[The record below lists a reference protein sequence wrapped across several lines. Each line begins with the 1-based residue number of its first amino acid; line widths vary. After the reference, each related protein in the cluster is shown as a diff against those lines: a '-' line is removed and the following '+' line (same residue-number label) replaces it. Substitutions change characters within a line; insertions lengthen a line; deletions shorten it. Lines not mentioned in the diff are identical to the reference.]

1 MINRVLWVLA
11 CLLPIL
17 IIPIKGIPDIFNVAK
32 GPVLGVGSV
41 YLIYLLVKEKSNV
54 LTRVNMV
61 LIAYLLFVLAASF
74 LAYKPLLALT
84 GMSNTAGRIEG
95 FLTLF
100 FYAVLFFAAKE
111 HMRLTRNNIV
121 FFLTVQ
127 STVAIYAILQFYH
140 MDPLVEYLN
149 YNQGA
154 YATIGNQNF
163 LASLTVLL
171 FVLSAGFYLNENKW
185 YYVLFPLVFF
195 GALLASNTRGC
206 WLALIAI
213 AFLSLYVL
221 RFRLFRRRYLTL
233 IASLSIMFFTM
244 NFFSGSKIKN
254 RTNTIKNELSL
265 TDDRAGSGRVMIW
278 MMSIDIIKAH
288 PFFGAGPENLKEA
301 LKKTKNKR
309 AITYG
314 KLTGRTVDKAHN
326 DLIHIAAVSGIPA
339 LILYLSFIF
348 FLFKQNRRHIFRL
361 NLKSVFA
368 LAILGYL
375 LQSLFNISV
384 VAVAPLFWILM
395 GLFAQENEKTRIE
408 TM

>member
-11 CLLPIL
+11 CLLPII
-17 IIPIKGIPDIFNVAK
+17 IIPIKGIPDIFNIAK
-32 GPVLGVGSV
+32 GPVLGLGSV
-41 YLIYLLVKEKSNV
+41 YLIYLLFKEKSKV
-54 LTRVNMV
+54 LTRANMV
-61 LIAYLLFVLAASF
+61 LVTYLLFVLAASF

-84 GMSNTAGRIEG
+84 GMSNTAGRVEG

-100 FYAVLFFAAKE
+100 FYGVLFFAAKE

-121 FFLTVQ
+121 FFLMVQ

-163 LASLTVLL
+163 LPSLTVLL
-171 FVLSAGFYLNENKW
+171 LVLSSGFYLNENKW

-213 AFLSLYVL
+213 TFLSLYVL
-221 RFRLFRRRYLTL
+221 RFRLLRRRYLIL
-233 IASLSIMFFTM
+233 MASLSIVFFTM
-244 NFFSGSKIKN
+244 NFFSGSKIQN

-265 TDDRAGSGRVMIW
+265 TDEGAGSGRVMIW

-348 FLFKQNRRHIFRL
+348 LLFKQNIRHLFRL
-361 NLKSVFA
+361 NIKSVFA
-368 LAILGYL
+368 LVILAYL

-384 VAVAPLFWILM
+384 VAVTPLFWILL
-395 GLFAQENEKTRIE
+395 GLFAQEQEKTRIE
-408 TM
+408 AI